1 MTGLEAGLALVLF
14 LPGIAL
20 SASSGADV
28 KARVSRDLAAGRPLV
43 VHVVV
48 ALCDN
53 DNQGIVPVPK
63 AIGNGQDPVRNLYW
77 GAGYGLDT
85 YFTRHGGWTV
95 ERREANPAPGILVRL
110 VLSKTLRAEGR
121 EGRDIVVHLV
131 ADAWDGREIR
141 KATERFL
148 AMAAGRAAE
157 SVPAGKNGQ
166 ALPAGGAAAL
176 VAYVGH
182 DGLMDFSVPPPPAP
196 LADAPPRSAIVL
208 ACASK
213 AYFGPHLERAGAH
226 PLVLT
231 TGLMA
236 PEAYTL
242 EAAVSSWAAGDASDL
257 TRRAAAAAYHRYQK
271 CGARAAARLF
281 TGEP

>member
-1 MTGLEAGLALVLF
+1 M
-14 LPGIAL
+14 
-20 SASSGADV
+20 

-43 VHVVV
+43 AHVVV

-53 DNQGIVPVPK
+53 DNQGIVPVPR

-110 VLSKTLRAEGR
+110 VLSKTLRR
-121 EGRDIVVHLV
+121 EGRAIVVHLV

-141 KATERFL
+141 RATERFL
-148 AMAAGRAAE
+148 AMAAGHAPE
-157 SVPAGKNGQ
+157 SVPAGRAGP

-182 DGLMDFSVPPPPAP
+182 DGLMDFSVPPPPVP
-196 LADAPPRSAIVL
+196 RTDAPPRSAIVL
-208 ACASK
+208 ACASI
-213 AYFGPHLERAGAH
+213 GPHLERAGAH

-236 PEAYTL
+236 PEAYAL
-242 EAAVSSWAAGDASDL
+242 EAAVSSWAAGEASDL